1 MVYEC
6 IVLYIG
12 ILLLSSCM
20 FGNFMDIC
28 DMIRCIPVNPV
39 FLSPQQFGEI
49 EYVRILTDRQT
60 GESKGLAYVKY
71 YRAYHAAL
79 ALENC
84 DSCKSCN

>member
-1 MVYEC
+1 M
-6 IVLYIG
+6 L
-12 ILLLSSCM
+12 
-20 FGNFMDIC
+20 GNFVDIFG
-28 DMIRCIPVNPV
+28 MIQCNPVNPV
-39 FLSPQQFGEI
+39 FLSLQQFGEI

-60 GESKGLAYVKY
+60 GDSKGLAYVKY